1 MANSLKSL
9 AKTGFGLGIGLIA
22 AQILFLILGAALF
35 IPGYVMFTRKENEQN
50 TTNKVVGVVLMAV
63 GVIIMGGM
71 GFGILT
77 ESLGELFD

>member
-1 MANSLKSL
+1 MTNSLKSL

-35 IPGYVMFTRKENEQN
+35 IPGYVMYMKKENAEN
-50 TTNKVVGVVLMAV
+50 TTNKVVGVVLMGV

-77 ESLGELFD
+77 ESIGDLVN

>member
-1 MANSLKSL
+1 MANSIASL

-35 IPGYVMFTRKENEQN
+35 IPGYVMFNKKENQDN
-50 TTNKVVGVVLMAV
+50 TTNKVVGVVLMGV
-63 GVIIMGGM
+63 GVVIMGGM

-77 ESLGELFD
+77 ESLGNLVE

>member
-22 AQILFLILGAALF
+22 AQILFLMLGAALF

-50 TTNKVVGVVLMAV
+50 TTNKVIGVVLMAV

>member
-1 MANSLKSL
+1 MTNSLKAL

-35 IPGYVMFTRKENEQN
+35 IPGFVMYSRKENAEN
-50 TTNKVVGVVLMAV
+50 TSNKVIGVVLMAV

-77 ESLGELFD
+77 ESLGDLLE